1 MTRCESSL
9 NCNDSKAIR
18 LLILSLIDLKIIKN
32 GREIYQ
38 FFELTLYFIQKNDD
52 LKLDYI
58 FDALNYLIEMRLVLH
73 KNSKNFEKF
82 NQVSK
87 EEILDHEFEIT
98 KLGIASIKCGID
110 LDWLPKLYVNI
121 RFEVKTTFLFIFLFT
136 DGFK

>member
-38 FFELTLYFIQKNDD
+38 FFELTLYFMQQNDD
-52 LKLDYI
+52 SKLDYI

-73 KNSKNFEKF
+73 KNSKNFVKF
-82 NQVSK
+82 NEVTK
-87 EEILDHEFEIT
+87 EEILDYEFEIT
-98 KLGIASIKCGID
+98 KLGMASIKCGID
-110 LDWLPKLYVNI
+110 LDWLPKLYVLY
-121 RFEVKTTFLFIFLFT
+121 F
-136 DGFK
+136 